1 MVQDGATDTAENV
14 SDGGAPPS
22 PSPLKLTPRQML
34 AIPYIVSAPT
44 IRKGAEAAHIGRNT
58 LTRWMH
64 DPDFRA
70 EVEQARRRVA
80 DLAFAEINGLA
91 LKSVVALADL
101 LESPDP
107 RVRNAAIRT
116 ALQNSFR
123 LKELAEIRNRMDI
136 MDYAFT
142 MLKSQG
148 GAR

>member
-1 MVQDGATDTAENV
+1 MVQDGATTRENADPG
-14 SDGGAPPS
+14 DGASPPPAPVQ
-22 PSPLKLTPRQML
+22 LTPKQML
-34 AIPYIVSAPT
+34 AIPYIVSEPSL
-44 IRKGAEAAHIGRNT
+44 RKGARAAHIGRNT

-64 DPDFRA
+64 DPGFRA
-70 EVEQARRRVA
+70 EIEQARRHVA

-91 LKSVVALADL
+91 LKSVIALADL
-101 LESPDP
+101 LENPDP

-123 LKELAEIRNRMDI
+123 LKEIHEIRNRLDL
-136 MDYAFT
+136 MDYAFS

>member
-1 MVQDGATDTAENV
+1 MVQDGATAA
-14 SDGGAPPS
+14 DGNASESGGPPPPAS
-22 PSPLKLTPRQML
+22 LKLSPRQML

-44 IRKGAEAAHIGRNT
+44 IRQGAEAAHIGRNT
-58 LTRWMH
+58 LTRWMR

-70 EVEQARRRVA
+70 EVEEARRRVA

-91 LKSVVALADL
+91 LKGVVALANL
-101 LESPDP
+101 LEHPDP

-116 ALQNSFR
+116 ALQNSFK
-123 LKELAEIRNRMDI
+123 LKELADVRNRMDI
-136 MDYAFT
+136 MDYAFS